1 MNFCSNDFYRL
12 ASVIII
18 LKHRFSVL
26 QSTRSTTGCF
36 DSSTRFWCFKISSTD
51 FLCTKISSNQFFV
64 HENFKQPVSC
74 ASKFQAPNFSAS
86 KIRKISSTSQAP
98 TISDLDSKWSTRE
111 TKFEYDYQNFLPGAG
126 NIHMRTLCH
135 RKFVSFRNMYSSI
148 L

>member
-1 MNFCSNDFYRL
+1 MNLCSNDFYRL

-18 LKHRFSVL
+18 LKHRVSVL

-98 TISDLDSKWSTRE
+98 PISDLARNHSFWQICID
-111 TKFEYDYQNFLPGAG
+111 YDRFW
-126 NIHMRTLCH
+126 
-135 RKFVSFRNMYSSI
+135 VSLNMFMIVSGDV
-148 L
+148 LTGLDRFW